1 MEILDYLPQIDILY
15 FHNRLPENDL
25 LQPLLVRRLYKRVLA
40 HSKCHFP
47 WVYVVDQVEMCSIVD
62 HEADMRSMV
71 KENAPVQ
78 RLEINLWCTY
88 FSMTWFFNVVAE
100 HPDYFSRIP
109 SLVYNGP
116 ARLIST
122 FASVCLVNNLVTLC
136 IPEPEPSV
144 RLPRFSSK
152 LSRMIIGVY
161 HSYKINT
168 YRI

>member
-1 MEILDYLPQIDILY
+1 
-15 FHNRLPENDL
+15 
-25 LQPLLVRRLYKRVLA
+25 
-40 HSKCHFP
+40 
-47 WVYVVDQVEMCSIVD
+47 MCSIVD

-161 HSYKINT
+161 RSCKIKHIPNLKSMEVYSFKSRWDT
-168 YRI
+168 FDDLLPDTLEELKFV